1 MKRLLAPFC
10 LIAALAASPAQAAV
24 LIDTSS
30 PPPTPSSG
38 SYSGNDMG
46 GGSKFGVVFTT
57 GSGTSFTIE
66 SLSVFLRG
74 QLSAIPSANV
84 TVELFLGGAPTLA
97 NPLGAATA
105 TTQATLSLP
114 GPGSIGSPS
123 VIAPQVIN
131 TGGGAPWTLQ
141 ASTQYFLALST
152 TTSSVAWVR
161 ASANTAAVAS
171 GITYNGWGG
180 LSYGNPFNFNTPGG
194 NAAPWIIVSDT
205 ASGGGGSSSVPDAGP
220 GSALALLLGGLG
232 LRQWRRARRTGAAA

>member
-1 MKRLLAPFC
+1 VKPLLAPFC

-30 PPPTPSSG
+30 PPPTPSNG
-38 SYSGNDMG
+38 SYTGYSMNS
-46 GGSKFGVVFTT
+46 SKAGVVFTT

-74 QLSAIPSANV
+74 GLAAIPSATV
-84 TVELFLGGAPTLA
+84 TVELFLGGAPTVA

-105 TTQATLSLP
+105 TKQATLSLP
-114 GPGSIGSPS
+114 ATGSIGSPS

-131 TGGGAPWTLQ
+131 TGGGASWTLQ

-152 TTSSVAWVR
+152 TTSGVVWVK
-161 ASANTAAVAS
+161 ASSNTAAVAS

-180 LSYGNPFNFNTPGG
+180 LSSGNPYNFDTPGG
-194 NAAPWIIVSDT
+194 NPAPWIIVSDT
-205 ASGGGGSSSVPDAGP
+205 ASGGGGSSAVPDAGP
-220 GSALALLLGGLG
+220 GPALALLLGGLG
-232 LRQWRRARRTGAAA
+232 LRQWRHTRRTGAAA